1 MNHDHEHDH
10 DDAHTHPALEDDD
23 LTLTPGEAKF
33 IALRAMLIEKS
44 IITAEEIRKRLEF
57 NDKATPHQGARMVA
71 RAWVDQEYKTRLL
84 ADGKKAAI
92 ELGIDVVEAEIMVIE
107 NTARIHNLV
116 VCTLCSCYPRSLLG
130 EPPAWYVS
138 KAYRSR
144 AVREPRA
151 VMQEFGLTFPR
162 DVEVRVHDSNA
173 DLRYLILPMRP
184 ARTQQF
190 SEDELAIL
198 VTRDCLVGM
207 ALPETN
213 LGSVAIVESGR
224 KESLGWSG
232 DQAARL

>member
-1 MNHDHEHDH
+1 MSHDH
-10 DDAHTHPALEDDD
+10 DHDHDHNDEHTHPTQEDND
-23 LTLTPGEAKF
+23 LTLTSGEAKF
-33 IALRAMLIEKS
+33 IALREMLIEKG
-44 IITAEEIRKRLEF
+44 IITGEEVRKRLEF
-57 NDKATPHQGARMVA
+57 NDSATPHQGARMVA
-71 RAWVDQEYKTRLL
+71 RAWVDPEYKTRML

-107 NTARIHNLV
+107 NTVNIHNLV

-162 DVEVRVHDSNA
+162 NVEVRVHDSNA

-184 ARTQQF
+184 AGTQQLI
-190 SEDELAIL
+190 ENELVNL
-198 VTRDCLVGM
+198 VSRDCLVGM
-207 ALPETN
+207 ALPGTN
-213 LGSVAIVESGR
+213 
-224 KESLGWSG
+224 
-232 DQAARL
+232 

>member
-1 MNHDHEHDH
+1 MSHDH
-10 DDAHTHPALEDDD
+10 DHDHNDEHTHPTQEDDD
-23 LTLTPGEAKF
+23 LTLTSGEAKF
-33 IALRAMLIEKS
+33 IALREMLIEKG
-44 IITAEEIRKRLEF
+44 IITGEEVRKRLEF
-57 NDKATPHQGARMVA
+57 NDSATPHQGARMVA
-71 RAWVDQEYKTRLL
+71 RAWVDPEYKTRML

-107 NTARIHNLV
+107 NTVNIHNLV

-162 DVEVRVHDSNA
+162 NVEVRVHDSNA

-184 ARTQQF
+184 AGTQQLT
-190 SEDELAIL
+190 ENELANL
-198 VTRDCLVGM
+198 VSRDCLVGM
-207 ALPETN
+207 ALPGTN
-213 LGSVAIVESGR
+213 
-224 KESLGWSG
+224 
-232 DQAARL
+232 